1 MLSHEEPGHV
11 RALHSGRRFGRRTRN
26 FLTDLMDPWYTPKS
40 KQSDPQIEV
49 SENPDEGQE
58 EDILSS
64 TSSLT

>member
-1 MLSHEEPGHV
+1 
-11 RALHSGRRFGRRTRN
+11 
-26 FLTDLMDPWYTPKS
+26 MDPWYTPKS